1 MSPGGSEDITAQIM
15 QLMEAGIDGCGV
27 DQVAWN
33 DPYGGDE
40 VQSIGNDEL

>member
-1 MSPGGSEDITAQIM
+1 MSPGGSEDIATQIR
-15 QLMEAGIDGCGV
+15 QLMEAGICGSGV